1 MFLSYLWIKVGTNP
15 DRPRPG
21 RLWLR
26 NRYHVHQRLCM
37 AFPQS
42 DRKRNDPYFLKPFR
56 WEDFP
61 ITRHKADQD
70 DDVVGAE
77 TLKVVHAPRAQS
89 EGFLFRIDPAGRGR
103 VLITVLSTLEPDWNY
118 AFQNSP
124 FLADR
129 PRVRRYQ
136 PQFKAGER
144 YLFRLEANP
153 TMRLPEKSNLAKEAY
168 RLKWVGDRIPVPR
181 ERLEEWIHRKA
192 EAAGFKVLSLQPLKI
207 GYAYMNKFARPELED
222 GEENSP
228 EQSREPKSI
237 NDQEKGQ
244 EESKREKPKRE
255 LRGVNLFSVDF
266 CGELEVTDPDRFLLA
281 VRSGIGPAK
290 AFGFGL
296 LTLKKATTGDGT
308 LS

>member
-1 MFLSYLWIKVGTNP
+1 MFLSYLWIDVGTNP

-61 ITRHKADQD
+61 ITRHEADQD

-89 EGFLFRIDPAGRGR
+89 QGFLFRIDPVGRGR
-103 VLITVLSTLEPDWNY
+103 VLITVLSTLEPDWHY

-124 FLADR
+124 FLADH

-136 PQFKAGER
+136 PQFKAGEQHF
-144 YLFRLEANP
+144 FRLQANP
-153 TMRLPEKSNLAKEAY
+153 TMRLSKKQPQVLDTY
-168 RLKWVGDRIPVPR
+168 LKNWKGHRVPIPR
-181 ERLEEWIHRKA
+181 EKLERWLDWKA
-192 EAAGFKVLSLQPLKI
+192 EAAGFKVLYLQPLKI

-228 EQSREPKSI
+228 EQSEEPKSI
-237 NDQEKGQ
+237 IAQEKGQ
-244 EESKREKPKRE
+244 EDRKREKPKRE

-266 CGELEVTDPDRFLLA
+266 RGELEVTDPDRFLLA